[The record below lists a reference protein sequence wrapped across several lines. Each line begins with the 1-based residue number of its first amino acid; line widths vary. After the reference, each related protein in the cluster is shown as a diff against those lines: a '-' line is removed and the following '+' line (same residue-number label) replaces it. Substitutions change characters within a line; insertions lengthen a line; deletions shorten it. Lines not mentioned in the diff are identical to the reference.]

1 MGTDVGTELS
11 VPMDMIMPNIPFSL
25 LTAYQTL
32 AIDGVRSR
40 FGVWFQSSPS
50 CVYQCVSAHILDM
63 IAPGFFFDYC
73 GANFN
78 RKHS

>member
-1 MGTDVGTELS
+1 MVTDVGTELS

-25 LTAYQTL
+25 LTAYQIF
-32 AIDGVRSR
+32 AFDGVGRGSWVYLR
-40 FGVWFQSSPS
+40 LYPS
-50 CVYQCVSAHILDM
+50 CMYQCICTHMLDM

-78 RKHS
+78 C